1 MFRLRLQSGS
11 ECSFSEIQQT
21 VTTSFESP
29 FSKKDSWIG
38 CPLSIITILLFWNME
53 WRFSKIVVDET
64 PEVSFESGLN
74 TFYFYIR
81 FFQSV
86 AGSYNDLQVLCSVDR
101 LEKSVQTDREAQKTF
116 NRIKTKLQNILKQL
130 IKSYEKRLKE
140 KKAQIAKKNKIIKG
154 LKVDIKDL
162 KQKLALSTSK
172 AKAIGQWILNET
184 KMMNSN
190 LS

>member
-1 MFRLRLQSGS
+1 M
-11 ECSFSEIQQT
+11 
-21 VTTSFESP
+21 
-29 FSKKDSWIG
+29 
-38 CPLSIITILLFWNME
+38 
-53 WRFSKIVVDET
+53 DET

-172 AKAIGQWILNET
+172 AKAIGQ
-184 KMMNSN
+184 
-190 LS
+190 